1 MERTEEVRIEEGRDE
16 KDDEYWLEA
25 SGKTRPTPTKDATP
39 TATAAEEQEA
49 HGAYWA
55 EEARTASEASRSSA
69 ETGREA

>member
-1 MERTEEVRIEEGRDE
+1 MERTEEVRAEEGRNE
-16 KDDEYWLEA
+16 KDEYWLEA
-25 SGKTRPTPTKDATP
+25 SGKTRQTPTKDATP